1 MATPA
6 DEPIALLESDSTPDA
21 SLITRPTI
29 AAVSI
34 KLPPYWPADPTVWFA
49 QVEAQFNT
57 RNISLQKTR
66 FEYIIA
72 SISPEIAMEV
82 RDLLIRPPTDDPYDT
97 LKTELIK
104 RTAASEQRK
113 LQQEKNSAIANRLS
127 CSDGCNS
134 S

>member
-6 DEPIALLESDSTPDA
+6 DEPIALLESDNTPDA

-34 KLPPYWPADPTVWFA
+34 KLPPYWPADSTVWFA

-57 RNISLQKTR
+57 RNISSQKTR

-72 SISPEIAMEV
+72 SLSPEIAMEV
-82 RDLLIRPPTDDPYDT
+82 RDLLIRPP
-97 LKTELIK
+97 
-104 RTAASEQRK
+104 
-113 LQQEKNSAIANRLS
+113 NRRSL
-127 CSDGCNS
+127 
-134 S
+134 